1 MKNSIFIIIVFYI
14 NNIEIG
20 NNTTKPDSEA
30 DSAES
35 TFE

>member
-14 NNIEIG
+14 DNIKIG
-20 NNTTKPDSEA
+20 NNTIEPDSDA
-30 DSAES
+30 DSTES